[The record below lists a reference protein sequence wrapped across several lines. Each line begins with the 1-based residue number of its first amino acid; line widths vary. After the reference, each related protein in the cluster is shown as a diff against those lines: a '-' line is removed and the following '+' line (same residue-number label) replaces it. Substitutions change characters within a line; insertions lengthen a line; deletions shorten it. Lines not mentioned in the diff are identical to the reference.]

1 MTTFKWNFFFVFI
14 HITTTM
20 SWGPFLPLPLCV
32 WAWDKCRLVSRK
44 TSEEVFFMTRNK
56 KDKSSRCH
64 RKWDTGVWDD
74 GGLKSRTGDDTALP
88 LISEQKSI
96 YNRQKK
102 TDAINL
108 EAVNYLRESGSPA
121 WYLRRGRC
129 RSASCT
135 FAQMVAVLG
144 QHSNK
149 KRGNERLL
157 LCSPFGLSVDECRRW

>member
-1 MTTFKWNFFFVFI
+1 
-14 HITTTM
+14 M
-20 SWGPFLPLPLCV
+20 SWGPFLPLPLRV

-74 GGLKSRTGDDTALP
+74 GGLKSPAGDDTALA
-88 LISEQKSI
+88 LISEQKNI

-108 EAVNYLRESGSPA
+108 EAVNYLRERESGSPA
-121 WYLRRGRC
+121 WYLRRGDAGAPRA
-129 RSASCT
+129 RLHRWWPSSVNIQIKSAETSVSFCVRLSGCQRMN
-135 FAQMVAVLG
+135 ADAD
-144 QHSNK
+144 
-149 KRGNERLL
+149 KREEKGVGE
-157 LCSPFGLSVDECRRW
+157 